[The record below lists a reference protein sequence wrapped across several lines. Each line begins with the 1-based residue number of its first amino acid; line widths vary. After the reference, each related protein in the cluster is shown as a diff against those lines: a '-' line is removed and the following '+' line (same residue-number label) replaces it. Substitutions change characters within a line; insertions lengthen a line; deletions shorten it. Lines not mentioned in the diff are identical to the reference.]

1 MYDLEH
7 FKKLLN
13 HNYQIIDENMVL
25 EYLEYG
31 IDSIKSNKMMI
42 DKNDNEDIK
51 KSLTEEIFK
60 RAIAK
65 KWQNSNRLNG

>member
-1 MYDLEH
+1 MKEIQYPFHSTRSPVELKGRLEGKT
-7 FKKLLN
+7 KKDGEILWMLTN
-13 HNYQIIDENMVL
+13 GFSILDE
-25 EYLEYG
+25 
-31 IDSIKSNKMMI
+31 
-42 DKNDNEDIK
+42 NEDIK